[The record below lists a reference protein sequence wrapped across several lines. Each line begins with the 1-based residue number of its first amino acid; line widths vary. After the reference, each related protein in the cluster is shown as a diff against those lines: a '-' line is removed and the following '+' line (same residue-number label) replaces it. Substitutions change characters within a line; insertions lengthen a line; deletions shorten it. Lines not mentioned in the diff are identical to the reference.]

1 MSEKE
6 FSKTNYERFKKA
18 WIYKRN
24 KLIDSDGNMCF
35 TVDSLTEMINVIA
48 GGNNTT
54 FKKVHVKLYGFDK
67 MYMGKDSV
75 KNNQFNQRKI
85 TPLKFHLIL
94 SNKTHQFYDG
104 NGSTCKVLFAN
115 EDKN

>member
-1 MSEKE
+1 
-6 FSKTNYERFKKA
+6 
-18 WIYKRN
+18 
-24 KLIDSDGNMCF
+24 MCF
-35 TVDSLTEMINVIA
+35 TVDSLIEMINVIWWKF

-54 FKKVHVKLYGFDK
+54 FRKVNVKLYGFDK
-67 MYMGKDSV
+67 MYMEKNSV
-75 KNNQFNQRKI
+75 KDNQFNQRKI

-104 NGSTCKVLFAN
+104 NGRTCKVLFAN